1 MVPTCSVVGDIER
14 TGAIED
20 IVEDSR
26 KWIVTP
32 SNDSSQYYKC
42 RTRVPPPH
50 PLESLDSSQVPL
62 TPIWPPLAYVDVF
75 VEDLIK
81 VVQGWFNCI

>member
-1 MVPTCSVVGDIER
+1 MVPTCSVVGDIEK

-32 SNDSSQYYKC
+32 SNDSSQYYK
-42 RTRVPPPH
+42 
-50 PLESLDSSQVPL
+50 
-62 TPIWPPLAYVDVF
+62 
-75 VEDLIK
+75 
-81 VVQGWFNCI
+81 